1 MLKKIVILITLFS
14 FAFQPQYSF
23 AQDEQGQDMMDQA
36 QPVQDSG
43 GKPSLSQKIT
53 MDLKGVDILDVLKIL
68 SKRTGLNIVAGKN
81 VGGNVTLYLQNVDV
95 WSALKKILET
105 ADLAYIEEDDIIRV
119 MTGKDYE
126 GLFGKPFRDYRK
138 AKVFDLKNAKASEL
152 GEIVNQLKS
161 NIGRVIIDER
171 SNSIITIDTQQVLDD
186 IEKTLAQ
193 MDTPTE
199 SKVYTLHYA
208 LAEDLEPKLKAIVN
222 PVTGSLEIDKR
233 SNKIYVRDLAD
244 RVKQVTAIVKE
255 FDSQPLQVLIEAK
268 VIEVILNDQSRF
280 GIDWNAILERSPKNP
295 YKFSTPLTVAN
306 PSSGPL
312 ANVTFATLTGDKT
325 GDAGAD
331 DFNFVISALDG
342 VGKTNTLSSPRLT
355 VMNNQ
360 EAKLAVATRE
370 PFVSQTVV
378 QGANTAST
386 ADNVQFVDVGVTL
399 TVKPTIAADDNVMI
413 KIKPAVSTAGTPLE
427 LQGVASG
434 SDTAFVRTRVPV
446 VTTQEI
452 ETMVIVKSGTTI
464 VMGGLIQDRMDKS
477 FRKIPILGDIPFLG
491 APFRNKIEDAKKT
504 ELVIFITPHILK
516 PNVMTDEPSR
526 FLNEK
531 GDLLDFDKV
540 ADVDFVDSYRRSN
553 NPWKRNHRP
562 YWQEQ
567 IHKRVKK
574 RDSLTSHPLTWDSL
588 DTAAISEATATAQPV
603 SPAVQA
609 AVSRQVKGPRF
620 ARPPARGLEPRTGTV
635 PDAPTMAGASSTV
648 IEPVDEKT
656 SMHET
661 PVAETAS
668 LAEKTQAAPAEQ
680 QAAQEITPQPAP
692 EPVRE
697 ETADNSTVQFVPDN
711 QSAAIFQ
718 ELQRQSNASDPIRVI
733 WRDYFKTIKGQV
745 IQTLENSPT
754 LSEFHGDVRIEFSI
768 SKSGKMQSL
777 EVFET
782 RNVNNP
788 GQKMMI
794 AEVLKKGTYA
804 PLPGELGSEKKI
816 RLTVRL

>member
-23 AQDEQGQDMMDQA
+23 AQDEMDPEMMDHA
-36 QPVQDSG
+36 QLIQDAG
-43 GKPSLSQKIT
+43 ANPSLSQKIT

-105 ADLAYIEEDDIIRV
+105 ADLAYVEEDGIIRV
-119 MTGKDYE
+119 LTGKDYE
-126 GLFGKPFRDYRK
+126 SLFGKPFRDYRK
-138 AKVFDLKNAKASEL
+138 SKVFDLKNAKASEL

-171 SNSIITIDTQQVLDD
+171 SNSIIALDTQQVLDD
-186 IEKTLAQ
+186 IESTLSK
-193 MDTPTE
+193 MDTATV
-199 SKVYTLHYA
+199 SKVYELRYS
-208 LAEDLEPKLKAIVN
+208 LAEDLEPKLKSIVN

-280 GIDWNAILERSPKNP
+280 GIDWSTILERSPKNP
-295 YKFSTPLTVAN
+295 YKFSAPMTITN
-306 PSSGPL
+306 PTSGPL
-312 ANVTFATLTGDKT
+312 ANVSFATLTGDKT
-325 GDAGAD
+325 GDAGED

-378 QGANTAST
+378 QGDSTATT

-399 TVKPTIAADDNVMI
+399 TVKPTIAADNNVMI

-434 SDTAFVRTRVPV
+434 SNTSFVRTRVPV
-446 VTTQEI
+446 VTTQEV

-464 VMGGLIQDRMDKS
+464 VMGGLIQDRIDKS
-477 FRKIPILGDIPFLG
+477 FRKIPVLGDIPFLG

-504 ELVIFITPHILK
+504 ELVVFLTPHILK
-516 PNVMTDEPSR
+516 PTSQTGEPSR
-526 FLNEK
+526 FLDEK
-531 GDLLDFDKV
+531 GDFLDFDKV
-540 ADVDFVDSYRRSN
+540 ADVNFVDSYRSSN
-553 NPWKRNHRP
+553 NPWKREHRP
-562 YWQEQ
+562 YWKNQ
-567 IHKRVKK
+567 IHQRIKK
-574 RDSLTSHPLTWDSL
+574 RDALAKHPLTWDSL

-603 SPAVQA
+603 SPAIQA
-609 AVSRQVKGPRF
+609 AVSREVVE
-620 ARPPARGLEPRTGTV
+620 PAREETVSQATATEDAVDSVEPETV
-635 PDAPTMAGASSTV
+635 ES
-648 IEPVDEKT
+648 E
-656 SMHET
+656 
-661 PVAETAS
+661 
-668 LAEKTQAAPAEQ
+668 
-680 QAAQEITPQPAP
+680 AP

-697 ETADNSTVQFVPDN
+697 EAADNSTVQFVPDN
-711 QSAAIFQ
+711 QSVAIFQ
-718 ELQRQSNASDPIRVI
+718 ELQQHSNSSDPVRVI
-733 WRDYFKTIKGQV
+733 WRNYFKTIKSQV
-745 IQTLENSPT
+745 IQTLENSAA
-754 LSEFHGDVRIEFSI
+754 LSEFHGDIRIEFSI
-768 SKSGKMQSL
+768 SKTGKMRDL
-777 EVFET
+777 EVFKT
-782 RNVNNP
+782 QNVNNP
-788 GQKMMI
+788 GQKMLI
-794 AEVLKKGTYA
+794 SEVLKKGAYA

>member
-14 FAFQPQYSF
+14 FVLQPQYSL
-23 AQDEQGQDMMDQA
+23 AQDEQNPDMMDQA
-36 QPVQDSG
+36 QLIQDAG
-43 GKPSLSQKIT
+43 ATPSLSQKIT

-95 WSALKKILET
+95 WNALKKILET
-105 ADLAYIEEDDIIRV
+105 ADLAYVEEDDIIRV
-119 MTGKDYE
+119 MTDKDYE

-138 AKVFDLKNAKASEL
+138 AKVFDLQNAKASEL

-186 IEKTLAQ
+186 IEKTLAE

-199 SKVYTLHYA
+199 SKVYELRYS

-280 GIDWNAILERSPKNP
+280 GIDWNTILERSPKNP
-295 YKFSTPLTVAN
+295 FKLSAPMTVTN
-306 PSSGPL
+306 PASGPL
-312 ANVTFATLTGDKT
+312 ANVTLATLTGDKT
-325 GDAGAD
+325 GDAGED

-378 QGANTAST
+378 QGDSTATT

-399 TVKPTIAADDNVMI
+399 TVKPTIAADNNVMI

-434 SDTAFVRTRVPV
+434 SDTTFVRTRVPV
-446 VTTQEI
+446 VTTQEV

-464 VMGGLIQDRMDKS
+464 VMGGLIQDRIDKS
-477 FRKIPILGDIPFLG
+477 FRKIPVLGDIPFLG

-504 ELVIFITPHILK
+504 ELVIFLTPYILK
-516 PNVMTDEPSR
+516 PTSQTDEQSR
-526 FLNEK
+526 FLDEK
-531 GDLLDFDKV
+531 GDMLDFDKV
-540 ADVDFVDSYRRSN
+540 ADVDFVDSYRSSN
-553 NPWKRNHRP
+553 NPWKRDHRP
-562 YWQEQ
+562 YWKNQ

-574 RDSLTSHPLTWDSL
+574 RDPLTSHPLTWDSL
-588 DTAAISEATATAQPV
+588 DTTAIAEATATAQPV
-603 SPAVQA
+603 SPAIQA
-609 AVSRQVKGPRF
+609 AVSREVV
-620 ARPPARGLEPRTGTV
+620 EP
-635 PDAPTMAGASSTV
+635 
-648 IEPVDEKT
+648 
-656 SMHET
+656 
-661 PVAETAS
+661 
-668 LAEKTQAAPAEQ
+668 APAEETNSTADEDQ
-680 QAAQEITPQPAP
+680 TVSAPQYAPVPETAEYEKAP

-697 ETADNSTVQFVPDN
+697 EAVDNSTVQFVPDN
-711 QSAAIFQ
+711 QSAAILQ
-718 ELQRQSNASDPIRVI
+718 ELQQHSNSSDPVRVI
-733 WRDYFKTIKGQV
+733 WRNYFATIKSQV
-745 IQTLENSPT
+745 IQTLKNSPA
-754 LSEFHGDVRIEFSI
+754 LAEFHGDVRIEFSI
-768 SKSGKMQSL
+768 SKNGKVRDL

-782 RNVNNP
+782 RNVSNP
-788 GQKMMI
+788 GQKMLI
-794 AEVLKKGTYA
+794 SEVLKKGAYA

>member
-1 MLKKIVILITLFS
+1 MFKKSSILITVLSLIFQPFVS
-14 FAFQPQYSF
+14 FAENEPGS
-23 AQDEQGQDMMDQA
+23 DVMDQA
-36 QPVQDSG
+36 QLVQDAAA
-43 GKPSLSQKIT
+43 KPSLSQKIT

-105 ADLAYIEEDDIIRV
+105 ADLAYVEEDSIIRI
-119 MTGKDYE
+119 MTDKDYE
-126 GLFGKPFRDYRK
+126 TLFGKPFRDYRK
-138 AKVFDLKNAKASEL
+138 VHVFNLKNAKASEL

-171 SNSIITIDTQQVLDD
+171 SNSIIAFDTQLVLDD
-186 IEKTLAQ
+186 MEKTLSE
-193 MDTPTE
+193 MDSPTD
-199 SKVYTLHYA
+199 SKVFTLRYA
-208 LAEDLEPKLKAIVN
+208 LAEDLEPKLKSVIN

-244 RVKQVTAIVKE
+244 RVNQVAAIVKE
-255 FDSQPLQVLIEAK
+255 FDAQPLQVLIDAK
-268 VIEVILNDQSRF
+268 VIEVVLNDQSRF
-280 GIDWNAILERSPKNP
+280 GIDWNTILERTRKNP
-295 YKFSTPLTVAN
+295 YKFSAPLTVTN

-325 GDAGAD
+325 GDANED

-399 TVKPTIAADDNVMI
+399 TVKPTIAADNNVMI

-434 SDTAFVRTRVPV
+434 SNTTFVRTRVPV
-446 VTTQEI
+446 VTTQEV

-464 VMGGLIQDRMDKS
+464 VMGGLIQDRTDKS
-477 FRKIPILGDIPFLG
+477 FRKIPVLGDIPFFG

-516 PNVMTDEPSR
+516 PNIPTDEQEK
-526 FLNEK
+526 FLNGK
-531 GDLLDFDKV
+531 GELLDFDKV
-540 ADVDFVDSYRRSN
+540 ANVDFAKAYQNSN
-553 NPWKRNHRP
+553 HPWSRANHRP
-562 YWQEQ
+562 YWHEQ

-574 RDSLTSHPLTWDSL
+574 RDALSQHPLTWDSL
-588 DTAAISEATATAQPV
+588 DTSMISEVALPTQPADVIQNTVVNQWIPVVEENPKQITVENPEMKKIAPRKKHSHRLKKIAPEPEAATAWFEAKNAF
-603 SPAVQA
+603 PANPEPEKV
-609 AVSRQVKGPRF
+609 VEPGP
-620 ARPPARGLEPRTGTV
+620 ARPI
-635 PDAPTMAGASSTV
+635 S
-648 IEPVDEKT
+648 
-656 SMHET
+656 
-661 PVAETAS
+661 
-668 LAEKTQAAPAEQ
+668 
-680 QAAQEITPQPAP
+680 AP
-692 EPVRE
+692 EPVS
-697 ETADNSTVQFVPDN
+697 AQFVPEN

-718 ELQRQSNASDPIRVI
+718 EIEQHMISTDPVRLI
-733 WRDYFKTIKGQV
+733 WRNYFQALRAEV
-745 IQTLENSPT
+745 LQTLKSNPV
-754 LSEFHGDVRIEFSI
+754 LSELHGDVRIEFSVTQNGGM
-768 SKSGKMQSL
+768 KDL

-782 RNVNNP
+782 RHVTHP
-788 GQKMMI
+788 DQKMLI
-794 AEVLKKGTYA
+794 AEVLKQGAYT
-804 PLPGELGSEKKI
+804 PLPRELGSEKKI
-816 RLTVRL
+816 RLTIRL